1 MVRLDLTSD
10 PVLWTWRSQ
19 IERPLYVGCQSIP
32 SYPPLLHPTQVN
44 TTSPLHPTQVNY
56 TPPLHPSLVN
66 YNSKALF
73 VWQETWSF
81 PTARINDP
89 YKGSNPGPNLERLI
103 KVKLT
108 DTNIADCSS
117 KGSIILI
124 FLTAIWS
131 IRLVYN

>member
-19 IERPLYVGCQSIP
+19 IERPLYVECQSIP

-44 TTSPLHPTQVNY
+44 TTSPLLPTQVNY
-56 TPPLHPSLVN
+56 TPPLHPSQVN

-73 VWQETWSF
+73 VWRETRSF
-81 PTARINDP
+81 PTERLNDP

-103 KVKLT
+103 RVKLT
-108 DTNIADCSS
+108 SLAVLP
-117 KGSIILI
+117 KGHLSW
-124 FLTAIWS
+124 FS
-131 IRLVYN
+131 